1 MASLSTSEV
10 ESRILATLNESSVI
24 SDSYEYA
31 IELGI
36 DHQVLIGV
44 IKSLLVDR

>member
-1 MASLSTSEV
+1 MASMSVSEV
-10 ESRILATLNESSVI
+10 ESRILATLDESGVI
-24 SDSYEYA
+24 TDSYEYA
-31 IELGI
+31 LQLGI